1 MLSGIIDIFG
11 SFSNSF
17 GVWKSLIFILL
28 ENASPF
34 HLKRLYVLGKTHL
47 RLKENVLAFCDERK
61 DVFLCLFSGLEKPC
75 FQTSSAPMMS
85 RTELYP

>member
-11 SFSNSF
+11 AFSNSF
-17 GVWKSLIFILL
+17 GVWKSLIFILP
-28 ENASPF
+28 ENASAF

-61 DVFLCLFSGLEKPC
+61 DVFLCLFSGLEKRC
-75 FQTSSAPMMS
+75 FQTSRAPMMS

>member
-1 MLSGIIDIFG
+1 MPD
-11 SFSNSF
+11 FS
-17 GVWKSLIFILL
+17 LL
-28 ENASPF
+28 KKTQVRFNPNAF
-34 HLKRLYVLGKTHL
+34 AFEVKRRSVLGKTHL

-61 DVFLCLFSGLEKPC
+61 DVFLCLFSGLEKRC